1 MKQHLRKQ
9 DIQRSET
16 YRANFI
22 RANPGIH
29 AFGKYWYICS
39 YCGRLV
45 TREKMQVDHVVAI
58 DLARRKRLYR
68 LLAPP
73 LEKGGINGLD
83 NLCSACS
90 KCNKKKSNSGGWW
103 ILKGHIGHLYFSI
116 LWVFTLA
123 VVFICAVLI
132 LSGVMTPE
140 GIRHFISDS
149 LYNAIACLV
158 SSLLKAAHDFIRT
171 FLG

>member
-90 KCNKKKSNSGGWW
+90 KCNNKKSNSGGWW

-140 GIRHFISDS
+140 GIQIGR
-149 LYNAIACLV
+149 
-158 SSLLKAAHDFIRT
+158 AHV
-171 FLG
+171 